1 MLNKLFS
8 RSKNIDSSTEKRT
21 GNFREVPEE
30 DMERYEFQD
39 LLFRI
44 IFSTETALHN
54 EEDPMEI
61 AIGVM
66 KAACEL
72 YDADWCGILIADLQT
87 QIFIPEIW
95 YEVGLGP
102 MKETLFNEVEFTEDF
117 VTWLQHLMDQ
127 EPLVIPDIEAI
138 RETNPKEYAAY
149 KRLDARSIVGV
160 PFGQHPLGFMVVRN
174 VKRYAEHY
182 EPLQLACFVAMMM
195 LEQIRCARMESLFN
209 AEEEKEDGKFHIR
222 YNILGPHNMV
232 IKGHEITEQDLKNP
246 NRRAWVI
253 MLYMVLHRLPV
264 DQLKMIEDIWP
275 DEEINTSRNNIR
287 QAIFR
292 MHNDL
297 AAYRDVKVIDT
308 RNRMM
313 SFSDDVKITTDAQEM
328 ENLYQEAC
336 KMPDS
341 KEKLFVLEKEFF
353 LYRSRLF
360 IQGDA
365 DVGNWLYTYTSHY
378 NQIFVDITSELLSIL
393 GHNKDYR
400 CIMDF
405 GPAALEIEP
414 GIQVAYY
421 WIIIAADNLDNSVA
435 KDQFMK
441 KASKEL
447 IEEEYERLQEMLELQ
462 KHKI

>member
-1 MLNKLFS
+1 
-8 RSKNIDSSTEKRT
+8 
-21 GNFREVPEE
+21 
-30 DMERYEFQD
+30 MERYEFQD

-44 IFSTETALHN
+44 IFNTETALHN

-72 YDADWCGILIADLQT
+72 YDADWSGILIADLQT

-195 LEQIRCARMESLFN
+195 LEQIRRARMESLFN

-232 IKGHEITEQDLKNP
+232 IKEHEITEQDLKNP

-264 DQLKMIEDIWP
+264 DQQKMIEDIWP
-275 DEEINTSRNNIR
+275 DEEINTARNNIR

-297 AAYRDVKVIDT
+297 SAYLRCQ
-308 RNRMM
+308 
-313 SFSDDVKITTDAQEM
+313 SD
-328 ENLYQEAC
+328 
-336 KMPDS
+336 
-341 KEKLFVLEKEFF
+341 
-353 LYRSRLF
+353 
-360 IQGDA
+360 
-365 DVGNWLYTYTSHY
+365 
-378 NQIFVDITSELLSIL
+378 
-393 GHNKDYR
+393 
-400 CIMDF
+400 
-405 GPAALEIEP
+405 
-414 GIQVAYY
+414 
-421 WIIIAADNLDNSVA
+421 
-435 KDQFMK
+435 
-441 KASKEL
+441 
-447 IEEEYERLQEMLELQ
+447 
-462 KHKI
+462 